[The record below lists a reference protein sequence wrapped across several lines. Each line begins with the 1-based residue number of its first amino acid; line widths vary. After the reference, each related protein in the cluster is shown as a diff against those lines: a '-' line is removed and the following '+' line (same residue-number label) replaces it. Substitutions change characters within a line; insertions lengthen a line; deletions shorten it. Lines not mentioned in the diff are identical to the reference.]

1 MNKDNKNTELDNTD
15 KKLHISDVMVGILS
29 YENVDEFKNKLNAK
43 MKLVFGVDDWID
55 YGKFDLIK
63 YYGQEINE
71 VEKIIS
77 YIDRDANDF
86 EIFN

>member
-1 MNKDNKNTELDNTD
+1 MNKDNKNSELDNTD
-15 KKLHISDVMVGILS
+15 KKLHISDVMVSILTS
-29 YENVDEFKNKLNAK
+29 ENVDEFKNKLNTK

-55 YGKFDLIK
+55 YGKFDLTK

-86 EIFN
+86 EY